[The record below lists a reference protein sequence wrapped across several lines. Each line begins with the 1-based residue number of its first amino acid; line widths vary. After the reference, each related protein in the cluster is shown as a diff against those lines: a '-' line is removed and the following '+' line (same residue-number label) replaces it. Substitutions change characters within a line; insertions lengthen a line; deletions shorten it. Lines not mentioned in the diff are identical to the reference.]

1 MSIRT
6 RLAPLVVVLAAGCSV
21 PEAGTPAGEPSV
33 SVPPLPSQA
42 SPPPDTRSQSP
53 TGLAAIEACD
63 LLTPEEA
70 TSLGVPAQGDAE
82 EILGLRRC
90 DWATA
95 EGTVSTGINEEL
107 GIDGLNL
114 ADASSVTDITIGSHQ
129 AKRVVEGSGPGYC
142 DVFVAVGDSA
152 NVGASALYLNDTL
165 RACAV
170 ADQAAALVEPKLP

>member
-1 MSIRT
+1 MRSIRT
-6 RLAPLVVVLAAGCSV
+6 RLAPLVVVLAAAGCSAS
-21 PEAGTPAGEPSV
+21 EAGSPPGELGK
-33 SVPPLPSQA
+33 SVPPPPSQA
-42 SPPPDTRSQSP
+42 SPPPSAAPP

-82 EILGLRRC
+82 EVLGLRRC

-95 EGTVSTGINEEL
+95 EGGVSTAVDEEL
-107 GIDGLNL
+107 GIDKLTL
-114 ADASSVTDITIGSHQ
+114 SDASSVTEVTIGRHQ

-142 DVFVAVGDSA
+142 NVFFAVGDSA
-152 NVGASALYLNDTL
+152 NASVLALYMNDTS

-170 ADQAAALVEPKLP
+170 VDQAAALVEPKLP

>member
-1 MSIRT
+1 MSLRT
-6 RLAPLVVVLAAGCSV
+6 CLAPLVVVLAAAACSV
-21 PEAGTPAGEPSV
+21 PEVDTPTGEPSV
-33 SVPPLPSQA
+33 SVPAPSNA
-42 SPPPDTRSQSP
+42 SRPPGTAQP

-114 ADASSVTDITIGSHQ
+114 AGASIVTDVMIGSHQ

-142 DVFVAVGDSA
+142 DIFFAVGDSA

-165 RACAV
+165 RACAA